1 MKQANSGKFRLA
13 AIDLDG
19 TLLGP
24 DSRIGEANRRAVAR
38 MQAAGVEVVL
48 ASGRHHHTIRPYAES
63 LGGIRW
69 LVSAQGGEVSDLARG
84 RVLEQRFLAAE
95 HAREVLALG
104 RAWGFA
110 VVVYSDD
117 DVFACGLESEGSALR
132 HYEELAGRRV
142 VRVDEAGL
150 LERKIFKLIWGADA
164 EAIDRALAAPEL
176 ARTQATKVRTSARM
190 LEFVPSETTKGA
202 AMAALAAHLGV
213 DAEDALGFGDGDNDV
228 ALFRW
233 AGVSVAMPHGTP
245 SARAAATFAAPEGPP
260 ESAFA
265 RGVDELYKRFPSR
278 MG

>member
-38 MQAAGVEVVL
+38 LQAAGVEVVL

-245 SARAAATFAAPEGPP
+245 SARAAATFAAREGPP

>member
-1 MKQANSGKFRLA
+1 MKQAKSGKFRLA

-24 DSRIGEANRRAVAR
+24 DSRIGDENRRAVAR
-38 MQAAGVEVVL
+38 LQAAGVEVVP

-95 HAREVLALG
+95 HAREALALG

-110 VVVYSDD
+110 VVVYSDN
-117 DVFACGLESEGSALR
+117 DVFACKLESEGPALR

-150 LERKIFKLIWGADA
+150 LERKIFKLVWDA
-164 EAIDRALAAPEL
+164 EPEAIDRAFAAPSL
-176 ARTQATKVRTSARM
+176 ARTHATKVRTSARM
-190 LEFVPSETTKGA
+190 LEFVPPGATKGA
-202 AMAALAAHLGV
+202 AMASLAAHLGV
-213 DAEDALGFGDGDNDV
+213 DAADALGFGDGDNDGPLV
-228 ALFRW
+228 LW

-245 SARAAATFAAPEGPP
+245 AARAAATFAAPEGPP

-265 RGVDELYKRFPSR
+265 RGVDELFRRFPKRF
-278 MG
+278 G